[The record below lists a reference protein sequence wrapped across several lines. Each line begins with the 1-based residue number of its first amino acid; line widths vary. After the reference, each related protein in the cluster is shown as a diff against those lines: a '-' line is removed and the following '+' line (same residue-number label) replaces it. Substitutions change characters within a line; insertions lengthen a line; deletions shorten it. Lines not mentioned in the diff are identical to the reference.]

1 MTERP
6 TRRDRRER
14 PPAKPRN
21 LLLGLSL
28 IIIAALVVLA
38 LTSFVVSRF
47 AA

>member
-6 TRRDRRER
+6 TRRDRRDR

-28 IIIAALVVLA
+28 IIVAALVVLA
-38 LTSFVVSRF
+38 LTSFVVARLS
-47 AA
+47 A